1 VEANVKSY
9 FLSSAVAL
17 SLVGA
22 LVAACGDSGETGGSG
37 GTGASEGGNGGS
49 GATGGTPGPGPTVG
63 GMGGMGGAP
72 GDGNDS
78 FAEAIELTV
87 GEGLLGEFD
96 PAATD
101 VDFYSFNGSAGDAV
115 LIQTDA
121 KSGILGVGPGTDPFI
136 EGYADLVVELYD
148 EAEQLIATNDD
159 PIPRNTQ
166 DSRLVTILP
175 ATGKYYLKVSEF
187 CLSWD
192 QGPMGRDCYS
202 DLDES
207 GEYGIAVSVLN
218 PADNSNIEEVEGAN
232 PTPWEYEPNTDAGA
246 GLYFASVGWGN
257 FSAAADSDPFSF
269 NTPDDVDLEV
279 GTPALFTGRLNATF
293 DFFPSGTTGNGS
305 AADPGVVRVINAT
318 TMAVVAEL
326 DVAAVM
332 DPTFGA
338 TIDVPVDAATDYV
351 LEFNGEPGSTFGDGY
366 FYFTW
371 GSIGPAN
378 PVENDPMFALG
389 GAGNETLVDADG
401 MYEQANTDM
410 DMSTSWFIEGDIDSA
425 TDVDFY
431 LVPVTGDPLLSAFC
445 SGINSGSGL
454 TVTASLVDDTGALL
468 PGATATETLNQ
479 MGFLANVAAP
489 ATGDVYLKIERGAQ
503 SPTVTGTYYRCGVS
517 NYTTPIAN

>member
-1 VEANVKSY
+1 MKSY

-49 GATGGTPGPGPTVG
+49 GATGAMGPGPGPTVG
-63 GMGGMGGAP
+63 GMGGTGGAP

-87 GEGLLGEFD
+87 REGLLGEFD

-101 VDFYSFNGSAGDAV
+101 IDFYFFNGSAGDAV

-293 DFFPSGTTGNGS
+293 DFFPSGTSGNGS
-305 AADPGVVRVINAT
+305 AADPGVIRVINAT
-318 TMAVVAEL
+318 TSAIVAEL
-326 DVAAVM
+326 DAAAVM

-338 TIDVPVDAATDYV
+338 SIDVPVDAATDYV
-351 LEFNGEPGSTFGDGY
+351 LEFSGEPGSTFGDGY

-371 GSIGPAN
+371 GSLGPGN

-389 GAGNETLVDADG
+389 GAGNETLANADG
-401 MYEQANTDM
+401 MYEQANMDM
-410 DMSTSWFIEGDIDSA
+410 DMSTSWFIEGDVDSA
-425 TDVDFY
+425 TDVDYY
-431 LVPVTGDPLLSAFC
+431 LVPVTGDPLLSVAC

-454 TVTASLVDDTGALL
+454 TVKASLVDDTDTLL
-468 PGATATETLNQ
+468 PGGTATETLNQ
-479 MGFLANVAAP
+479 MGFLTNVTAP
-489 ATGDVYLKIERGAQ
+489 ASGDVYLKIERGAQ

-517 NYTTPIAN
+517 NYTTPVAN